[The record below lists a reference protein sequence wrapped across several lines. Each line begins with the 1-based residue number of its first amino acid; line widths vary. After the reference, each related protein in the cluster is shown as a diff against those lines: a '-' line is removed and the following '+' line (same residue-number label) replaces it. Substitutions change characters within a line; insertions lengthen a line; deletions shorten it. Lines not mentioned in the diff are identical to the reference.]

1 MLTKSDIKIIKDLLK
16 NFATKDDL
24 KSFATKDDLKL
35 LAKQSDLLD
44 VKQKLNDL
52 TEFSKDA
59 IGNILVWTDEIHRNI
74 VKEKLSE
81 RIKKLEQIIK
91 TS

>member
-1 MLTKSDIKIIKDLLK
+1 MLTKSDIKSIKNLLK

-24 KSFATKDDLKL
+24 KNFATKSDLKL

-52 TEFSKDA
+52 TEFSQTA
-59 IGNILVWTDEIHRNI
+59 IGNILVWTDDIHQTI
-74 VKEKLSE
+74 VKEKLPE
-81 RIKKLEQIIK
+81 RVQKLEQIIK